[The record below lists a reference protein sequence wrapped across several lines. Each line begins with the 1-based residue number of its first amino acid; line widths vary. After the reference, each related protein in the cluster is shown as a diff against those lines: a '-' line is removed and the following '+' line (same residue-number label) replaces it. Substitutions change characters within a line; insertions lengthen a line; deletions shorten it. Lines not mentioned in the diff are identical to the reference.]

1 MSAREKGG
9 KVGGARA
16 GLAAGPRRKREA
28 GPRGWGV
35 GLGAGFQGDD
45 LPFPFFFSK
54 SFSKPILQTGFELN
68 RIQTKSKQYQIK
80 YASE

>member
-1 MSAREKGG
+1 VKEGAGPGCRPERREG
-9 KVGGARA
+9 KWGARA

-45 LPFPFFFSK
+45 LPFPFF
-54 SFSKPILQTGFELN
+54 SFPKAFPNQFC
-68 RIQTKSKQYQIK
+68 K
-80 YASE
+80 